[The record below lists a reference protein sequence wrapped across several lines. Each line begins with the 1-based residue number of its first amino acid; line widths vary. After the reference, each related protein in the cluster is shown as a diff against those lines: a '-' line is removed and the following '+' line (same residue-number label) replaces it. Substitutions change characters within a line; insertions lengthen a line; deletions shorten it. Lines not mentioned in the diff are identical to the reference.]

1 MPIGAARAEGP
12 PVPVLQAAHLRVR
25 DVAEPARHADAGVQA
40 QDLPGSL
47 GGAEPDAGL
56 VEVVELLRLARPPR
70 VWSLR
75 RLPWPCRCTGDPGDR
90 YGGRRADLR
99 RAGRV
104 VAPRLGP
111 RPHQSRTR

>member
-1 MPIGAARAEGP
+1 MPVGAARAEGP

-56 VEVVELLRLARPPR
+56 VEVVELLRLARQNR
-70 VWSLR
+70 HDL
-75 RLPWPCRCTGDPGDR
+75 LGCGHCGDCPG
-90 YGGRRADLR
+90 
-99 RAGRV
+99 RAGV
-104 VAPRLGP
+104 PAIPATATAAAA
-111 RPHQSRTR
+111 RTCAARGAS